1 MPKLTPCEY
10 GRKVLIAL
18 MDSGQTQTWLV
29 EEVHKDTGL
38 YFDARYLHKI
48 LCGKSTNQKI
58 MNSISNICRLE
69 EVTQ

>member
-1 MPKLTPCEY
+1 MPKLTPCEF

-29 EEVHKDTGL
+29 GEVHKDTGW
-38 YFDARYLHKI
+38 YFDAQYLHKI

-58 MNSISNICRLE
+58 MDSISKILELE
-69 EVTQ
+69 EIS

>member
-1 MPKLTPCEY
+1 MPKLTPCEF

-29 EEVHKDTGL
+29 GEVHKDTGL

-48 LCGKSTNQKI
+48 LNGKSTNPKI
-58 MNSISNICRLE
+58 TSSISKILELE
-69 EVTQ
+69 ETS

>member
-1 MPKLTPCEY
+1 MPKLTPCEF
-10 GRKVLIAL
+10 GREVLIAL

-29 EEVHKDTGL
+29 GEVHKDTGL

-58 MNSISNICRLE
+58 IDSIRNILRLE
-69 EVTQ
+69 ETS

>member
-1 MPKLTPCEY
+1 MPKLTPCEF

-29 EEVHKDTGL
+29 GEVHKDTGL

-48 LCGKSTNQKI
+48 LCGKSMNQKI
-58 MNSISNICRLE
+58 MDSISNILRLE
-69 EVTQ
+69 ETS